1 MRLSRSRGEKKMP
14 QLVQRVLCAATSSL
28 SMWLLGCFLRV
39 ARQEETALEKTPEE
53 AGRALWYVLRAS
65 TARCWR
71 LRSGRLRRR
80 CTNRR
85 PVFQKLML
93 ASGRDGSRYIPC
105 CMCSGTIL
113 IFTHT
118 RGTLSCALD
127 SRNVDE
133 QMSLRGIGAGSTE
146 ESRSRGEGWTA

>member
-1 MRLSRSRGEKKMP
+1 MLAIAKLQAPAEIHEP
-14 QLVQRVLCAATSSL
+14 E
-28 SMWLLGCFLRV
+28 
-39 ARQEETALEKTPEE
+39 ARFSE
-53 AGRALWYVLRAS
+53 A
-65 TARCWR
+65 
-71 LRSGRLRRR
+71 
-80 CTNRR
+80 N
-85 PVFQKLML
+85 VFQKLML
-93 ASGRDGSRYIPC
+93 ASGEDGSSYIPC